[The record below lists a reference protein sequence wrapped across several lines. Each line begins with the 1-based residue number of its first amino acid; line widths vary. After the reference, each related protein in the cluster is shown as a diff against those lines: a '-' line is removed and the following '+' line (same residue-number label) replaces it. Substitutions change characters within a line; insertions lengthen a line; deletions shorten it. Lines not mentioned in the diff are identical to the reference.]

1 MLKGIWKLCGFV
13 TLAAV
18 LLMGVGLVSDYRTVT
33 DQLIRLH
40 VVANSD
46 SAEDQAVKLQV
57 KDAVV
62 DKLERIMQQMPDAEQ
77 AKVYLQ
83 SILPELEELA
93 NRVLEE
99 AGCQSKATV
108 SLQQESFG
116 VRQYDTFA
124 LPSGVY
130 ESLRIEIGSGEGKNW
145 WCVVFP
151 TLCIP
156 ATSEGFSDAAV
167 GSGFSD
173 TLTSTLTGESGYELR
188 FFFLDCLGKL
198 ENLIFGR

>member
-1 MLKGIWKLCGFV
+1 MLKGIWKLCGLV

-18 LLMGVGLVSDYRTVT
+18 LLMGASLISDYHTVT

-46 SAEDQAVKLQV
+46 SAEDQAVKLRV

-62 DKLERIMQQMPDAEQ
+62 EKLEQIMQNMPNAQQ
-77 AKVYLQ
+77 AREYLQ
-83 SILPELEELA
+83 SKLPELEELA
-93 NRVLEE
+93 NRVLAE
-99 AGCQSKATV
+99 AGFQTKATV
-108 SLQQESFG
+108 SLRQESFG
-116 VRQYDTFA
+116 TRQYDTFA

-130 ESLRIEIGSGEGKNW
+130 ESLRIEIGSGEGQNW

-156 ATSEGFSDAAV
+156 ATSEGFSDAAA

-173 TLTSTLTGESGYELR
+173 TLTSTLTGQPGYEIR
-188 FFFLDCLGKL
+188 FFFLDCLGKM
-198 ENLIFGR
+198 ENLFFRG

>member
-1 MLKGIWKLCGFV
+1 MLKRIWKLCGFV

-18 LLMGVGLVSDYRTVT
+18 LLMGAGLISDYHTVT

-46 SAEDQAVKLQV
+46 SEEDQAVKLQV

-62 DKLERIMQQMPDAEQ
+62 EKLEQIMQKMPDAEQ
-77 AKVYLQ
+77 AKAYLQ
-83 SILPELEELA
+83 SKLPELEELA
-93 NRVLEE
+93 NRVLAE
-99 AGCQSKATV
+99 AGFQTKATV
-108 SLQQESFG
+108 SLRQECFG

-156 ATSEGFSDAAV
+156 ATSEGFSDAAA

-173 TLTSTLTGESGYELR
+173 TLTSTLTGQSGYELR

-198 ENLIFGR
+198 ENLFFGR